1 MNWHPA
7 PAIDLEA
14 YFRRIEYAVGAQPTL
29 ETLKALH
36 LAHATHIP
44 FENLDV
50 MLRRPIRIDLASIQA
65 KLVLGGRGGYC
76 FEQNLL
82 FAAVL
87 ERFGFRVTLLQ
98 ARVRFAASRVLPR
111 THVVIC
117 IDIGNNRW
125 LADLGFGSCGL
136 LEPLPLLAGE
146 YGQFAWTYRLA
157 REESDLWVLS
167 APVGGVWQ
175 DLYTFTMEPQLPVDF
190 EPPNHYVSTHP
201 DSRFVQTLTV
211 QSVAPELRRVLKNI
225 ELVTTTSAGDAHR
238 TLKDQVELVDVLGT
252 QFGLKFPPGTTFLP
266 SSAWQNPVA

>member
-1 MNWHPA
+1 MNWHP
-7 PAIDLEA
+7 PPPIDLEA
-14 YFRRIEYAVGAQPTL
+14 YFRRVEYAGDARPTL

-65 KLVLGGRGGYC
+65 KLVIDGRGGYC

-87 ERFGFRVTLLQ
+87 ERLGFAVTLLQ
-98 ARVRFAASRVLPR
+98 ARVRFATSRILPR
-111 THVVIC
+111 THVVLC
-117 IDIGNNRW
+117 VEIGNDRW

-136 LEPLPLLAGE
+136 LEPLPLSAGE
-146 YGQFAWTYRLA
+146 YHQFAWTYRLA
-157 REESDLWVLS
+157 REGQDLWVLS

-175 DLYTFTMEPQLPVDF
+175 DLYTFTLEPQLPVDF

-225 ELVTTTSAGDAHR
+225 ELVTTTPTGDARR
-238 TLKDQVELVDVLGT
+238 TLKDHSELAEVLGT
-252 QFGLKFPPGTTFLP
+252 QFGLPFPAGTEFLP
-266 SSAWQNPVA
+266 SSAWQNPLA